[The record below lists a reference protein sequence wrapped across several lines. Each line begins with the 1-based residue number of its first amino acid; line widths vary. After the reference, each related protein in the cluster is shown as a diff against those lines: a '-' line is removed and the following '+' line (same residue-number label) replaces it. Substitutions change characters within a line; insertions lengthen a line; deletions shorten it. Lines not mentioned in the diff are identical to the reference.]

1 MSSNL
6 RIVLKFY
13 IFFSIVVF
21 LISLIMFIYTRKY
34 SQKKIKFLG
43 LFLDLSKTDSIILSS
58 TLLNLL
64 LTIYCVCNISE
75 FGILLATMFIVNA
88 LATILVC
95 FNLHII
101 IAEVV
106 YTSITVVILTLLNLV
121 NTFLTQV
128 NYDKMTHIL
137 SIVFLCAIVVY
148 TFYVSV
154 RKLELVLKKNRF
166 VRRNV

>member
-6 RIVLKFY
+6 KIILKFD
-13 IFFSIVVF
+13 IFFSVVVF
-21 LISLIMFIYTRKY
+21 LISLILFIYTRKY

-43 LFLDLSKTDSIILSS
+43 LFLDLSKTDSIILAS

-75 FGILLATMFIVNA
+75 FGILLATMIIVNA

-95 FNLHII
+95 FNLHLI

-121 NTFLTQV
+121 NTFLTEV

-137 SIVFLCAIVVY
+137 SIVFLCTIVVY